1 MQITSPGITL
11 AVFSL
16 ACKCDGGHQWF
27 CTVNN
32 AEKSMLRSSLIW
44 RSGVGTRSSCC
55 ALAALR
61 LPDRLRGMLATAMAV
76 SAALALLH
84 SHLAKCD

>member
-11 AVFSL
+11 AVSSL
-16 ACKCDGGHQWF
+16 ICKCDGGQWF
-27 CTVNN
+27 CTVNS

-61 LPDRLRGMLATAMAV
+61 LPDRLGGMLATAMAV